1 MLGEQ
6 HRCILSNELLQRLAS
21 LEPFLYRLHALHL
34 ERGRLGFPLRGHL
47 SHSEILLK
55 LTGFLSL
62 SFPAHLHLLRSGRQ
76 FLILCLLEDAFLPFL
91 RPLLGSVLSG
101 CSFPTELKILS
112 LSLSGPHASSFRG
125 ASLVGLQPDSRRSDR
140 VDLQPRW

>member
-1 MLGEQ
+1 
-6 HRCILSNELLQRLAS
+6 
-21 LEPFLYRLHALHL
+21 
-34 ERGRLGFPLRGHL
+34 L

-55 LTGFLSL
+55 LTGLFCLSL
-62 SFPAHLHLLRSGRQ
+62 PTHLHLLGRLSQ
-76 FLILCLLEDAFLPFL
+76 FLILRLLENPILPFL

-125 ASLVGLQPDSRRSDR
+125 ASLVGLEPDSRRSNR